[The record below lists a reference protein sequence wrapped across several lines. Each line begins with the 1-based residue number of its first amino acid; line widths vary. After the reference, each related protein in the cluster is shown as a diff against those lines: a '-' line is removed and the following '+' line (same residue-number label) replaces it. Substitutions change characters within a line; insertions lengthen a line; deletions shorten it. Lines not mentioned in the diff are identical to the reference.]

1 MKKISIDYSVL
12 ERAEN
17 VAVIPVDFE
26 WDDLGSW
33 EAAARYMS
41 LDDMGNASSGFH
53 AGIDTENCVILSDD
67 GVVGTIGLK
76 DCIIVKT
83 GDAVLVAR
91 RSDAEKVKQ
100 LVAELEKSEHR
111 EVL

>member
-1 MKKISIDYSVL
+1 MKVASIGT

-33 EAAARYMS
+33 EAASRYMEKDGS
-41 LDDMGNASSGFH
+41 GNAVKGTH
-53 AGIDTENCVILSDD
+53 IGVETENCVILSED
-67 GVVGTIGLK
+67 GLVGTIGIE
-76 DCIIVKT
+76 DMIVVKT
-83 GDAVLVAR
+83 GNTVLVAR
-91 RSDAEKVKQ
+91 REDAEKVKQ
-100 LVAELEKSEHR
+100 LVSKIEQAGHG